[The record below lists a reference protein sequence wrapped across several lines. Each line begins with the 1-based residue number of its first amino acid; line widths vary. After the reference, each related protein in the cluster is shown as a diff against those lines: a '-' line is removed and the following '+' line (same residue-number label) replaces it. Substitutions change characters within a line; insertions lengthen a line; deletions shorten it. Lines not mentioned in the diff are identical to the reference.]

1 MEQFQ
6 FWHWLILGAVF
17 LAIEVFAPATVF
29 LWFGVAAFITG
40 FVAWLIPS
48 IGFGGEIL
56 LFAVSTLVSIVAFRV
71 LRRHNPEPESPDP
84 ELNNRLSA
92 YIGREYTLKQPIVD
106 GKGRLHLGDGMWTIL
121 GEDMPVGS
129 KVKITGV
136 DGIRFL
142 VEGIT

>member
-56 LFAVSTLVSIVAFRV
+56 LFAVSTLVSIVAFKI

-92 YIGREYTLKQPIVD
+92 YIGKEYTLKQPIVD

-121 GEDMPVGS
+121 GKDMPVGS